1 MLRHALINAF
11 VSPTNKNNSL
21 QLRVTPRGLLPEQ
34 LSSSRHQH
42 NRRIRARRARFRG
55 FANAGSEKRFHSFK
69 QRLWLQHH
77 AFATSERPVIHSAMP
92 ILGEHS
98 QVLHMDLDQAGF
110 SSAAQNAMVQRPHKK
125 LRENRDEIEAHLLLV

>member
-42 NRRIRARRARFRG
+42 NRRLRARRTRFRG

-77 AFATSERPVIHSAMP
+77 ALAATERTVIYGAMS
-92 ILGEHS
+92 ILCKHS
-98 QVLHMDLDQAGF
+98 QVLHMDLD
-110 SSAAQNAMVQRPHKK
+110 
-125 LRENRDEIEAHLLLV
+125 